1 MSIIT
6 NHKNDIDDDIVNSLE
21 SLYSN
26 NLIYRSIIVCDD
38 DNIDIYKCRLEDK
51 DYNVYV
57 LTEYENID
65 YDIID
70 TRIFIIKEANFIS
83 FFKNYKKHK
92 QSHEI
97 HESHEIHDDRYFYN
111 MIFFTSQK
119 NKDILTSEYKNLIT
133 NDNIII

>member
-6 NHKNDIDDDIVNSLE
+6 NHKNDMEDDIVNSLE

-38 DNIDIYKCRLEDK
+38 NDIDIYKCRLEDN

-70 TRIFIIKEANFIS
+70 TRIFIIKEANFIN

-92 QSHEI
+92 QSHDGRDGC
-97 HESHEIHDDRYFYN
+97 DDRYFYN

-119 NKDILTSEYKNLIT
+119 NKEVLTSEYRHLIT